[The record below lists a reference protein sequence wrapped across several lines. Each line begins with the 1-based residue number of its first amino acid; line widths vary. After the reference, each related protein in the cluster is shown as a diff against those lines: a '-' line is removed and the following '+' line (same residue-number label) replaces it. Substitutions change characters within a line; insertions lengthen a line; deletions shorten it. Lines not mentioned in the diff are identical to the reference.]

1 MKYKIST
8 LPNNLKVVTAEMP
21 EAYSATVSVAVGVG
35 SRYENLKDNNG
46 VSHFIEHLLFKGTK
60 NRPSTRKITQKID
73 AVGGKTNAY
82 TNNEM
87 TDFFVRVPYQHI
99 EIGMDVISDMVQ
111 NPLFDPVEIDKERN
125 VVLEEM
131 NVYLDDPSNY
141 VHTLTPR
148 LLWPDH
154 PISYEILGTEDVI
167 RYITPENIRQFHS
180 KYYQPGNMVVSCA
193 GRVKHEDMVK
203 LAEKY
208 FGDMKDENIEP
219 FNKVGKKL
227 SKRVVSEFEK
237 DTAQTHM
244 VIASRGYSYSSKNA
258 AAANVLATILGGGL
272 SSRLFETVREK
283 KGLAYTI
290 WAHTGNFIDTG
301 EFEIYAGVNNN
312 KAPEAIEAIIEEL
325 VKIANHKVGPVE
337 LNKAKQQLS
346 GSLQMAMENNMVAA
360 DRGATQ
366 LLLTGKVKSVEQTL
380 AEIEKVT
387 SEKVQEV
394 AQEILSLD
402 RLRLGIISPDPQPA
416 ATRFVQLTS
425 K

>member
-21 EAYSATVSVAVGVG
+21 QAYSATVSVAVGVG
-35 SRYENLKDNNG
+35 SRYESLKDNNG
-46 VSHFIEHLLFKGTK
+46 VSHFVEHLLFKGTK
-60 NRPSTRKITQKID
+60 KRPSTRKITEKID

-87 TDFFVRVPYQHI
+87 TDYFVRVPYQHI
-99 EIGMDVISDMVQ
+99 ELGMDIISDMVQ

-131 NVYLDDPSNY
+131 NVYKDDPSSY
-141 VHTLTPR
+141 VHTLTPK

-154 PISYEILGTEDVI
+154 PISLDIIGTEEVI
-167 RYITPENIRQFHS
+167 RHITPETIREFHS
-180 KYYQPGNMVVSCA
+180 NYYQPGNMVISCA

-208 FGDMKDENIEP
+208 FGAMQDSEINPAI
-219 FNKVGKKL
+219 KVGRKI
-227 SKRVVSEFEK
+227 SERVVSELEK

-244 VIASRGYSYSSKNA
+244 VIATRGYSFSHKNA
-258 AAANVLATILGGGL
+258 AAANVLATILGSGL

-283 KGLAYTI
+283 KGLAYSV
-290 WAHTGNFIDTG
+290 WAHAGNFTDTG
-301 EFEIYAGVNNN
+301 EFEIYAGANTS

-325 VKIANHKVGPVE
+325 VKIAHEKVGVTE

-360 DRGATQ
+360 DRGASH
-366 LLLTGKVKSVEQTL
+366 LLLAGKVKSVEQTL
-380 AEIEKVT
+380 AEIDKVT
-387 SEKVQEV
+387 SEKLQEV
-394 AQEILSLD
+394 AAEILSLD
-402 RLRLGIISPDPQPA
+402 RLRLGIISPDTQPA

>member
-8 LPNNLKVVTAEMP
+8 LDNNLKVVTAEMP
-21 EAYSATVSVAVGVG
+21 EAYSATVCVAVGVG
-35 SRYENLKDNNG
+35 SRFESLKENNG
-46 VSHFIEHLLFKGTK
+46 VSHFVEHLLFKGTK
-60 NRPSTRKITQKID
+60 KRPTTRKITEKID

-87 TDFFVRVPYQHI
+87 TNYYVRMPYQHVSL
-99 EIGMDVISDMVQ
+99 GMDILSDMVQ
-111 NPLFDPVEIDKERN
+111 NPLFDPDEIDKERN

-131 NVYLDDPSNY
+131 NVYQDDPSSH
-141 VHTLTPR
+141 VHTLTPG

-154 PISYEILGTEDVI
+154 PISFEVLGTEDVI
-167 RYITPENIRQFHS
+167 RHITPQNIRKFHS
-180 KYYQPGNMVVSCA
+180 TYYQPGNMVLSCS
-193 GRVKHEDMVK
+193 GRVKHEEVVK

-208 FGDMKDENIEP
+208 FGNLNDLAFERP
-219 FNKVGKKL
+219 QKVGKKL
-227 SKRVVSEFEK
+227 SERVVKELEK

-244 VIASRGYSYSSKNA
+244 VIASRGYSFTSKNSA
-258 AAANVLATILGGGL
+258 AAKVLATILGGGL
-272 SSRLFETVREK
+272 SSRLFETVREQ
-283 KGLAYTI
+283 KGLAYTV
-290 WAHTGNFIDTG
+290 WAHADNFTDTG
-301 EFEIYAGVNNN
+301 EFEIYAGANTS

-325 VKIANHKVGPVE
+325 VKISKDKVGEAE

-346 GSLQMAMENNMVAA
+346 GSLQMAMENNLVAA

-366 LLLTGKVKSVEQTL
+366 LLLTGKIKSVEATI

-387 SEKVQEV
+387 PEKLQEV
-394 AQEILSLD
+394 AQEILALD
-402 RLRLGIISPDPQPA
+402 RLRLGIISPDTQPA

>member
-8 LPNNLKVVTAEMP
+8 LPNNLRVVTTEMP

-35 SRYENLKDNNG
+35 SRYESLKDNNG
-46 VSHFIEHLLFKGTK
+46 VSHFVEHLLFKGTK
-60 NRPSTRKITQKID
+60 NRPSTRKITEKID
-73 AVGGKTNAY
+73 AVGGKANAY

-87 TDFFVRVPYQHI
+87 TDYFVRVPYQHI
-99 EIGMDVISDMVQ
+99 ELGMDIVSDMVQ
-111 NPLFDPVEIDKERN
+111 NPLFDSVEIDKERN

-131 NVYLDDPSNY
+131 NVYRDDPSSY
-141 VHTLTPR
+141 VHTLTPK

-154 PISYEILGTEDVI
+154 PVSFEILGTEDVI
-167 RYITPENIRQFHS
+167 RYITPENITKFHA

-208 FGDMKDENIEP
+208 FGDMKDQKIEP
-219 FNKVGKKL
+219 FKKVGKSL
-227 SKRVVSEFEK
+227 SKRVVSELEK

-244 VIASRGYSYSSKNA
+244 VIASRGYSFNSKNA

-272 SSRLFETVREK
+272 SSRLFETVREQ
-283 KGLAYTI
+283 KGLAYSVG
-290 WAHTGNFIDTG
+290 AHTGNFIDTG
-301 EFEIYAGVNNN
+301 EFEIYAGVNTA

-325 VKIANHKVGPVE
+325 VKISKEKVGQKE
-337 LNKAKQQLS
+337 LNKAKQQLT
-346 GSLQMAMENNMVAA
+346 GSLQMAMENNLVAA

-366 LLLTGKVKSVEQTL
+366 MLLTGKVKSIDQTL
-380 AEIEKVT
+380 AEIDKVT
-387 SEKVQEV
+387 SEKLQEV
-394 AQEILSLD
+394 AKEMLALD
-402 RLRLGIISPDPQPA
+402 GLRLGIISADTQPA
-416 ATRFVQLTS
+416 ATKFAQLTS